1 MHVSVIFYD
10 TAQIIKTVDA
20 HQCGPWKTSDMCTK
34 RISCRHLCFNDH
46 SPSDPRLEWQRIEI
60 NGESTSMVWPTLG
73 ARKAKE
79 QNRTEPRLAS
89 SLWFSN
95 STCSGRVLF
104 PSPNQQHQALSGTQN
119 YWSQSGKVTHWPHRF
134 LMHHR
139 TPAGRGTAP
148 YMLAL
153 WPQYPSTAEGQK
165 PSASRWQLW
174 GTLWWGKWHQT
185 HGIALSKEWHGII

>member
-10 TAQIIKTVDA
+10 TAQIIKTVVA
-20 HQCGPWKTSDMCTK
+20 HQCRPWKTSDMCTK
-34 RISCRHLCFNDH
+34 RTSCRHLCFNDH
-46 SPSDPRLEWQRIEI
+46 SPSD
-60 NGESTSMVWPTLG
+60 
-73 ARKAKE
+73 
-79 QNRTEPRLAS
+79 PRLAS

-104 PSPNQQHQALSGTQN
+104 PTPNQQHQALNGTQN
-119 YWSQSGKVTHWPHRF
+119 YWSQSGKVTHWPHCF

-139 TPAGRGTAP
+139 TPAGRGIAP

-153 WPQYPSTAEGQK
+153 WPRYPSTAEGQK

-174 GTLWWGKWHQT
+174 ETLWWGNWHQT